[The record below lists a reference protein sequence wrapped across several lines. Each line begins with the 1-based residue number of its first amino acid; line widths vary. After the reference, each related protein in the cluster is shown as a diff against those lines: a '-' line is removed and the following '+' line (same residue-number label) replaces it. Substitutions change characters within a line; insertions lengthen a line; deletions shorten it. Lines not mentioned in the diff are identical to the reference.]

1 LNETATFA
9 SNWAVHV
16 GGKDVEPLYAKVPE
30 NTLENAN
37 VEFSTVPDFLRIDLR
52 KPGILG
58 KLGPRPIL
66 RKKLGEGASFEWLE
80 VPKSFTKAVNRKGA
94 GPVPVSA
101 ATEKAFRW
109 YRLRR
114 SNGSLSSA
122 VATIIGGL
130 LVALGAAYL
139 QKGVG
144 QILLIIGS
152 VLTVFAAVMIVSLAW
167 GASVD

>member
-1 LNETATFA
+1 LNEAATFP
-9 SNWAVHV
+9 SEWAVHP
-16 GGKDVEPLYAKVPE
+16 GGQDVEPFYVRVPE
-30 NTLENAN
+30 NTLEAAD
-37 VEFSTVPDFLRIDLR
+37 VDFSTVPVFLRIDLR
-52 KPGILG
+52 MPGFLG

-66 RKKLGEGASFEWLE
+66 RKKLADGANFEWLE
-80 VPKSFTKAVNRKGA
+80 VPASFTKAVDRKGG

-114 SNGSLSSA
+114 SIGPLSSA

-139 QKGVG
+139 QKGIG
-144 QILLIIGS
+144 QILLIIGG
-152 VLTVFAAVMIVSLAW
+152 VLTVFAAVMIVLSAW
-167 GASVD
+167 RASVD